1 MAVPSQA
8 SPELPPLG
16 DVLISS
22 DRLQARVQEL
32 GAAISDVYAG
42 KDLILVGVLKGV
54 LCFMADLLRAIT
66 IPVEVDFLSISGY
79 GPGERG
85 HGEVRLLKD
94 LERPVEGR
102 HVLFIEDI
110 VDTGLSLAYLLRH
123 IRSREPATLEVCA
136 LLDRP
141 RRRIMPLNMC
151 FVGFEIPDVW
161 VVGYGMDYRERYRN
175 LPYIAVL
182 HPPGRPEVSPEQG
195 EVIVP
200 EQCADDSEAEN
211 KTPPG

>member
-1 MAVPSQA
+1 MTGPSNEF
-8 SPELPPLG
+8 PESHYIG
-16 DVLISS
+16 EVLIPTEQ
-22 DRLQARVQEL
+22 LQARVQEV
-32 GAAISDVYAG
+32 GAAISHTYAG

-79 GPGERG
+79 GPGGRG

-102 HVLFIEDI
+102 HVLFVEDI

-123 IRSREPATLEVCA
+123 IRAREPASLEICA

-141 RRRIMPLNMC
+141 RRRIVPLDMC

-161 VVGYGMDYRERYRN
+161 VVGYGLDYRERFRN
-175 LPYIAVL
+175 LPYIAVF
-182 HPPGRPEVSPEQG
+182 HPPGQREANRPQG
-195 EVIVP
+195 GVIVP
-200 EQCADDSEAEN
+200 AICDEN
-211 KTPPG
+211 KPPT